1 MRNISLVRSSDSAV
15 RSQTIPLLSQ
25 MQRLFV
31 LSLLLC
37 HGIPTLVAARFGN
50 APSTRTLSTFSVA
63 RRNSQSLIL
72 PTKDKPQSHPDTR
85 PSIAGRS
92 WKAAVAGSV
101 AGAVATAVLYPL
113 DAAKTLRQASG
124 ASVAS
129 VPLALRQLIRQ
140 RTVYAGLGTALIGA
154 MPSSALYFGAY
165 ETAKALQSRFLL
177 LPDDAPLWMRCLGH
191 GTAAAVGNLVSSAVF
206 VPKEHLKQQMQY
218 TGQRHVLV
226 VLRRVLR
233 ESGLRNGLYRGYR
246 ATVLRNIPSAV
257 VRFTLY
263 EECRTRLPGFVAGAL
278 AGAAASFLL
287 TPLDVVKTKIATGTC
302 PVDLQGCAQQVV
314 QHGGVGA
321 LWTGA
326 GARVLSSTLFSAL
339 GLGTF
344 EVTRRW
350 LQETFPEVELA
361 EEKETKGKNKNLFKL
376 MLPTGM
382 RSSN

>member
-1 MRNISLVRSSDSAV
+1 MASNSLHRSCGASVR
-15 RSQTIPLLSQ
+15 RRLIPLLFSP
-25 MQRLFV
+25 
-31 LSLLLC
+31 LSVFLLLLPSLRP
-37 HGIPTLVAARFGN
+37 ILVEARFSN
-50 APSTRTLSTFSVA
+50 VQISRTLSSFSK
-63 RRNSQSLIL
+63 RKNQTLIL
-72 PTKDKPQSHPDTR
+72 PAKQAQT
-85 PSIAGRS
+85 PSPNARSSVAGRS
-92 WKAAVAGSV
+92 WKAAAAGSV

-124 ASVAS
+124 ATVAS
-129 VPLALRQLIRQ
+129 VPLALRLLIRQ

-177 LPDDAPLWMRCLGH
+177 IPEDAPAWMRCLGH

-206 VPKEHLKQQMQY
+206 VPKEHLKQQMQF
-218 TGQRHVLV
+218 TGQRQVLV

-233 ESGLRNGLYRGYR
+233 ESGLRHGLYRGYR

-263 EECRTRLPGFVAGAL
+263 EECRTRVPGFVAGAF

-302 PVDLQGCAQQVV
+302 PVDLQSCAQQVV

-344 EVTRRW
+344 ELTQRW
-350 LQETFPEVELA
+350 LQEAFPEA
-361 EEKETKGKNKNLFKL
+361 EVEKEDRKTINRDRPRPKI
-376 MLPTGM
+376 
-382 RSSN
+382 RR